1 MVAALERRL
10 SASTSFNFKR
20 MFDSSTTK
28 QQQQSQT
35 IVVENGDSHLVESST
50 PESQNS
56 DSFAES
62 PVESSRP
69 MISPLTRP
77 GKRSD
82 RQQADMEMMKDR
94 FAKLLL
100 GEDMSGGGKGV
111 SSALALSNAITNL
124 AASIF
129 GEQTKLQPMPQDRQA
144 RWRKEVDWLLSVTD
158 HIVEFVPSQQT
169 SKEGVCTEIM
179 VTRQRGDLLM
189 NIPALR
195 KLDAMLID
203 TLDNFRGHNEFWYVS
218 RDSEEGKQ
226 ARNDRSNDKWW
237 LPPVKVPPGGLS
249 EPSRRMLYFQ
259 KDSVTQ
265 VQKAAMA
272 INAQVLSEM
281 AIPESYIDS
290 LPKNGRA
297 SLGDS
302 IYKSITEEWFD
313 PEQFLSML
321 DLSTEHKV
329 LDLKNRIEAS
339 VVIWKRKL
347 HTKDSKSSWGSAV
360 SLEKRELFEERA
372 ETILVLLK
380 QKFPGLPQSSL
391 DISKIQFNK
400 DIGQAVLESYS
411 RILESLAYTVMSRI
425 EDVLYTDSLAR
436 KQGSSEETS
445 DGGRTTETDSES
457 AGSSN
462 SGEETEKLDP
472 HYSKTLL
479 DFMGWNDNSSKGG
492 DKHTKSP
499 NLTPKKLSYLEKL
512 ENLNGFRSPKDRH

>member
-1 MVAALERRL
+1 MVPSLERGI
-10 SASTSFNFKR
+10 SISSSFNLDR
-20 MFDSSTTK
+20 MFDSSPGK
-28 QQQQSQT
+28 EQEQT
-35 IVVENGDSHLVESST
+35 NGVVTENGDSL
-50 PESQNS
+50 
-56 DSFAES
+56 AGC

-69 MISPLTRP
+69 MTSRLISRRRE
-77 GKRSD
+77 KQQSD
-82 RQQADMEMMKDR
+82 TELMKDR
-94 FAKLLL
+94 FTKLLL

-129 GEQTKLQPMPQDRQA
+129 GEQTKLQPMAPDRKV
-144 RWRKEVDWLLSVTD
+144 RWKKEIDWLLSVTD
-158 HIVEFVPSQQT
+158 HIVEFVPSQQI
-169 SKEGVCTEIM
+169 SKDGVCTEIM

-189 NIPALR
+189 NVPALR

-226 ARNDRSNDKWW
+226 AQNERTKDKWW
-237 LPPVKVPPGGLS
+237 LPPVKVPPNGLS
-249 EPSRRMLYFQ
+249 DSSRRLLHFQ
-259 KDSVTQ
+259 KDSVSQ

-281 AIPESYIDS
+281 AIPDSYIES

-302 IYKSITEEWFD
+302 LYKSITEEWFD
-313 PEQFLSML
+313 PEQFLSTL

-329 LDLKNRIEAS
+329 LDVKNKIEAS
-339 VVIWKRKL
+339 NVIWKRKL
-347 HTKDSKSSWGSAV
+347 HLKDNKSSWGSAV

-400 DIGQAVLESYS
+400 DVGHAVLESYS
-411 RILESLAYTVMSRI
+411 RILESLGYTEMSRI
-425 EDVLYTDSLAR
+425 EDVLYADSLAR
-436 KQGSSEETS
+436 KQCATLETS
-445 DGGRTTETDSES
+445 NSRKIATEMDSEYAS
-457 AGSSN
+457 SSN
-462 SGEETEKLDP
+462 YTREEPEKLD
-472 HYSKTLL
+472 YSSKTLL
-479 DFMGWNDNSSKGG
+479 DFIGWNDNGAKGQSE
-492 DKHTKSP
+492 KPPKSP
-499 NLTPKKLSYLEKL
+499 KMTPKKLSYLEKL